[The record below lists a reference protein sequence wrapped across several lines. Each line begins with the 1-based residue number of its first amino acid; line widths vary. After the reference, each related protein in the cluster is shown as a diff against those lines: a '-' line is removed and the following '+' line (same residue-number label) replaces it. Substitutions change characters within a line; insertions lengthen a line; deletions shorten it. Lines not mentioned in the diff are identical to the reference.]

1 MGRRYRG
8 KYNPKVRTKW
18 DNRLDNRYTNDMTVS
33 IGGEKYKD
41 YNSRQIRFNTTKDDS
56 RPDNRRQDNQFREH
70 DNRGYN
76 NNNDRNNWF
85 VFSFNSY
92 YIIFLSIYLN

>member
-18 DNRLDNRYTNDMTVS
+18 DNRFDSDVTVS
-33 IGGEKYKD
+33 ISGDKYKD
-41 YNSRQIRFNTTKDDS
+41 FNSRQIRFNTTKDDS
-56 RPDNRRQDNQFREH
+56 RTDNRRQDNQFREH

-76 NNNDRNNWF
+76 YNNDRNNWF
-85 VFSFNSY
+85 VF
-92 YIIFLSIYLN
+92 